1 MSNALAG
8 MIMGA
13 FVLSL
18 ITVVVVVVLWRGME
32 VARTQMTSNKEADF
46 KKLAEASVASQ
57 QEIVAEQ
64 KKTRMTLDEIRDR
77 LAAVEKLLR
86 EVG

>member
-18 ITVVVVVVLWRGME
+18 ITIVVVVVLWRGME
-32 VARTQMTSNKEADF
+32 VARTQMSSSKEADF
-46 KKLAEASVASQ
+46 KKLAETSVTTQ

>member
-32 VARTQMTSNKEADF
+32 VARTQLSNSKEADF
-46 KKLAEASVASQ
+46 KKLAETSVAAQ

>member
-1 MSNALAG
+1 MSNALSG

-18 ITVVVVVVLWRGME
+18 ITIVVVVVLWRGME
-32 VARTQMTSNKEADF
+32 VARTHMKSEKEAEF
-46 KKLAEASVASQ
+46 RKLAETAAASQ
-57 QEIVAEQ
+57 QEIVSEQ
-64 KKTRMTLDEIRDR
+64 KKIRATLDEIRDR
-77 LAAVEKLLR
+77 MTAVEKLLR

>member
-1 MSNALAG
+1 MSMEFAG
-8 MIMGA
+8 MLMGA
-13 FVLSL
+13 FVLAL
-18 ITVVVVVVLWRGME
+18 ITIIVVVVLWLGME
-32 VARTQMTSNKEADF
+32 VARTQMSSSKEADF
-46 KKLAEASVASQ
+46 KTLAETSLTTQ

>member
-18 ITVVVVVVLWRGME
+18 ITIVVVVVLWRGME
-32 VARTQMTSNKEADF
+32 VARTQMKSDKDADF
-46 KKLAEASVASQ
+46 RKLAETAASSQ
-57 QEIVAEQ
+57 QEAASEQ
-64 KKTRMTLDEIRDR
+64 KKIRATLDEIRDR
-77 LAAVEKLLR
+77 LTAVEKLLR